1 MSRIFFSFFKNAMLG
16 VVVVLSGCATSFNV
30 RQDNTP
36 SPEDTLVHYDPAPV
50 TYPSVE
56 RVISTPRR
64 PEPETVLIEEEPAPE
79 PEAVGAEYVVQK
91 GDCLYWVAKKFH
103 ISLRDL
109 LNANGFDQNT
119 RLLVG
124 QKIILPGVDQDQ
136 VKQLSALSS
145 EYIVQKGDC
154 LSTIAKRSG
163 VSVREIKAAN
173 GLKNDRI
180 VAGKKLTIP
189 EKGRF
194 ANTKITPEEK
204 AVKVEPFV
212 VDEDGYY
219 VLQRGDSLSKIASK
233 AHVTVREL
241 QDWNDIDDP
250 LKIQAG
256 KKILV
261 RQAAPVE
268 EVQPVQPIVTENIVP
283 EPSTD
288 PYSFMNDA
296 DFFGSV
302 DDIPVVQIQN

>member
-1 MSRIFFSFFKNAMLG
+1 MNKIFFSFLKNATLG
-16 VVVVLSGCATSFNV
+16 AVVVFSGCATSLKV
-30 RQDNTP
+30 RQDTTP
-36 SPEDTLVHYDPAPV
+36 SPEDTLVHYEPAPV
-50 TYPSVE
+50 EYSPVE
-56 RVISTPRR
+56 RVFSAPRR
-64 PEPETVLIEEEPAPE
+64 PEPEPVLIEEEPAPE
-79 PEAVGAEYVVQK
+79 PEVVGAEYVVQK

-103 ISLRDL
+103 ISLREL
-109 LNANGFDQNT
+109 LDANGFNRNT

-124 QKIILPGVDQDQ
+124 QKIILPGITQDQ
-136 VKQLSALSS
+136 VEQLSALSS

-154 LSTIAKRSG
+154 LSTIAKRYG

-194 ANTKITPEEK
+194 VNTKVTEP
-204 AVKVEPFV
+204 VKTEPFV

-219 VLQRGDSLSKIASK
+219 TLQKGDSLSKIASK
-233 AHVTVREL
+233 AHVTVRDL

-261 RQAAPVE
+261 RETVKP
-268 EVQPVQPIVTENIVP
+268 EVAQPVQSTVEESIIPESSVDEN
-283 EPSTD
+283 
-288 PYSFMNDA
+288 PYGFMNDA